1 MLSIFF
7 AMAIISRQCII
18 SKIISVYIYIDKI
31 YNIDGYCIVLHDISW
46 CCEGEHQLNQT
57 SPYHFCP
64 SVTPNLGTRLQNL
77 RIRRDS
83 VLGINWNFPRT
94 HFWPEETHFYAFL
107 TTKLGT
113 MNYQSTMSTMQ
124 IVLVTSRSA
133 FSLISPE
140 LALWNHSRSAS
151 ESWLYGRPQ
160 LGMLGLRRHGLS
172 PSEGSIRVTV
182 ELL

>member
-1 MLSIFF
+1 MDIVLYCMTSHDVVKGNTNSI
-7 AMAIISRQCII
+7 RPLPT
-18 SKIISVYIYIDKI
+18 ISVHQSHQIWEPSCRTCGFGVIPPCWESI
-31 YNIDGYCIVLHDISW
+31 GISQ
-46 CCEGEHQLNQT
+46 GPILASGNT
-57 SPYHFCP
+57 
-64 SVTPNLGTRLQNL
+64 
-77 RIRRDS
+77 
-83 VLGINWNFPRT
+83 
-94 HFWPEETHFYAFL
+94 FL

-113 MNYQSTMSTMQ
+113 SWNHELSEYNEYNADCTV
-124 IVLVTSRSA
+124 VLVTSRSA